1 MNVTLE
7 LIDAASG
14 AVLATDETPLHALPE
29 RFEGVETHLTIGE
42 AQYRVVAADPHT
54 RALIAEA
61 GRVRLL
67 LARVVETDPRAVRF
81 SVPTL
86 EDQTPALDGPVPD
99 GAIALHEDDWRQ
111 TEFVSAAFAEAVREE
126 IEAVRAVKA
135 VHEPGRG
142 WEHLHVRRRIPA
154 PLEDVSLTLHEVVEA
169 LGMDPRPLATRGG
182 GAVRDGFA
190 LPQGDALVYGVAP
203 HGRVTALGIQ
213 GIPDDVVGQLHA
225 LALRHKLLL
234 VEWCVP
240 RVVRAHEAGFVV

>member
-7 LIDAASG
+7 LIDAPSG

-29 RFEGVETHLTIGE
+29 SFEGVETHLTLGD
-42 AQYRVVAADPHT
+42 AQYRVVGADPNT

-67 LARVVETDPRAVRF
+67 LTRVVEADPRAVRF

-86 EDQTPALDGPVPD
+86 EDQTPALEGPVPD

-111 TEFVSAAFAEAVREE
+111 TELVSAVFAEAVREE
-126 IEAVRAVKA
+126 VEAVRAVKSQ
-135 VHEPGRG
+135 HEPGRG
-142 WEHLHVRRRIPA
+142 WEHLHVRRKVPA
-154 PLEDVSLTLHEVVEA
+154 PLEGVSLTLHEVVEA
-169 LGMDPRPLATRGG
+169 LGIDPRPLATRGG

>member
-7 LIDAASG
+7 LIDAPSG
-14 AVLATDETPLHALPE
+14 EVLATDETPLNALPE
-29 RFEGVETHLTIGE
+29 RFEGVETHLTLGE
-42 AQYRVVAADPHT
+42 VQYRVVGADPST

-67 LARVVETDPRAVRF
+67 LTRVVETDPRAVRF

-86 EDQTPALDGPVPD
+86 EDHTPALDGPVPD

-111 TEFVSAAFAEAVREE
+111 TEFVSAAFADVVRDEA
-126 IEAVRAVKA
+126 EAVRAVKA
-135 VHEPGRG
+135 RHEPGRG
-142 WEHLHVRRRIPA
+142 WEHLHVRRAVPA
-154 PLEDVSLTLHEVVEA
+154 PLEGVALSLHEVVEA
-169 LGMDPRPLATRGG
+169 LGVDPRPLATRGG

>member
-1 MNVTLE
+1 
-7 LIDAASG
+7 
-14 AVLATDETPLHALPE
+14 
-29 RFEGVETHLTIGE
+29 
-42 AQYRVVAADPHT
+42 VAADPHT

-126 IEAVRAVKA
+126 AEAVRAVKA
-135 VHEPGRG
+135 QHEPGRG

-154 PLEDVSLTLHEVVEA
+154 PLEGVSLTLHEVVEA

>member
-7 LIDAASG
+7 LIDAPSG
-14 AVLATDETPLHALPE
+14 EVLATDETPLNALPE
-29 RFEGVETHLTIGE
+29 RFEGVETHLTIGD
-42 AQYRVVAADPHT
+42 AQYRAVGADPNT
-54 RALIAEA
+54 RALTPEA

-67 LARVVETDPRAVRF
+67 LTRVVETDPHAVRF

-86 EDQTPALDGPVPD
+86 EEQTPALDGPVPD

-111 TEFVSAAFAEAVREE
+111 TEFVSAAFAEAVHAEA
-126 IEAVRAVKA
+126 EAVRVTKSQ
-135 VHEPGRG
+135 HEPGRG
-142 WEHLHVRRRIPA
+142 WEHLHVRRRVPA
-154 PLEDVSLTLHEVVEA
+154 PLDGVSLNLREVVEA
-169 LGMDPRPLATRGG
+169 LGVDPRPLATRGG

-203 HGRVTALGIQ
+203 RGRVTTLGIQ

-240 RVVRAHEAGFVV
+240 RVVRAHEAGFVL